1 MSTLDK
7 RSVAPWASSA
17 SNSRIDRGGGHYHQH
32 GIMMPDNGLD
42 DQRDKDTILSGS
54 AGDPYTPDHVTP

>member
-1 MSTLDK
+1 
-7 RSVAPWASSA
+7 
-17 SNSRIDRGGGHYHQH
+17 
-32 GIMMPDNGLD
+32 MMPDNGLD